1 MILAIVFRID
11 RSGARV
17 IQAREMVVAWTTVVG
32 KGDGVREMGRRGG
45 IAVGFGGVADRIC

>member
-17 IQAREMVVAWTTVVG
+17 IQAREMVVAWTTVDG
-32 KGDGVREMGRRGG
+32 KGGGEKKG